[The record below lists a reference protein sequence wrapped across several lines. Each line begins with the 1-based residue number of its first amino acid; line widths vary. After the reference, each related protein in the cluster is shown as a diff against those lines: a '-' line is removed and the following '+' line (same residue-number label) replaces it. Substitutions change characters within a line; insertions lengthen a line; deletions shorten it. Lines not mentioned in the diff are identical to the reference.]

1 MFKKNLNPINYLILA
16 FFTFWLRPLKIQEP
30 YLFFIELVDCG
41 EMINDDN
48 VIKRRNLEETEINQ
62 SLLGKKYKVNNK
74 ISN

>member
-16 FFTFWLRPLKIQEP
+16 FFTFCLRPLKIHEP